1 MPNNKLILR
10 ALNSSFP
17 TPFQDIT
24 LGSVLSHA
32 DVDNNFIYLKG
43 ELIYT
48 GQTSGTTLTLN
59 KINGNNVSVDLS
71 GLVVTGGTE
80 TYTNATPM
88 PVAVGG
94 WSAGSTFSSL
104 TQTQMWDGLLYPYQY
119 PAITSFSRSGLSGEY
134 EIGDSVTIGSQTFSW
149 AISNSS
155 NVDDGIAGSIRIDDL
170 NAASTIADSLSNT
183 GSYGATITN
192 AISYNTI
199 GSRSLYRVYAKNTQG
214 GSINSTISR
223 TWKVRWYYGKNA
235 SASITDAQM
244 TGLTSDLVTSVVN
257 GYVNI
262 PATVGGEYGYLCI
275 PNTLTQLTD
284 IRDSV
289 AGCFGTNI
297 PYTTL
302 ADKTITNQF
311 GVSVTYKVYRFVNPT
326 AGSVNAWLCN

>member
-149 AISNSS
+149 VTSNSS

-183 GSYGATITN
+183 GSYGTTINN
-192 AISYNTI
+192 AIYYKT
-199 GSRSLYRVYAKNTQG
+199 SR
-214 GSINSTISR
+214 
-223 TWKVRWYYGKNA
+223 
-235 SASITDAQM
+235 
-244 TGLTSDLVTSVVN
+244 
-257 GYVNI
+257 
-262 PATVGGEYGYLCI
+262 
-275 PNTLTQLTD
+275 
-284 IRDSV
+284 
-289 AGCFGTNI
+289 
-297 PYTTL
+297 
-302 ADKTITNQF
+302 
-311 GVSVTYKVYRFVNPT
+311 
-326 AGSVNAWLCN
+326 